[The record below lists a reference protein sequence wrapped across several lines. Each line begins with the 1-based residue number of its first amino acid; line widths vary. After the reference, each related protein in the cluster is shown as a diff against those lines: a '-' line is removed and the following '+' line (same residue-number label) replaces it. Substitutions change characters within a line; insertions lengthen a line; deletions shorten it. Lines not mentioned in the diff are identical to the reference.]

1 MNTKFITFLLALICS
16 LPMMAKVYT
25 VMSPNKSLVVNIS
38 VDKTLKWEI
47 KSGKTIVLL
56 PSEIALQTDKQC
68 LGKNMKVKKSSICNN
83 KVGNRK
89 YQQLTLGAGDYDLQ
103 FRVFDDAAA
112 YRFISKKVINKV
124 INETS
129 EFIFADDY
137 PAFVPYVMITEE
149 GSAGVIHLSLI
160 MTRFLSPRC
169 IKIPLPSL
177 LWL

>member
-89 YQQLTLGAGDYDLQ
+89 YQQLTLGAGDYDCNLESLTMQ
-103 FRVFDDAAA
+103 QPIVLFQRKLLT
-112 YRFISKKVINKV
+112 R
-124 INETS
+124 
-129 EFIFADDY
+129 
-137 PAFVPYVMITEE
+137 
-149 GSAGVIHLSLI
+149 LS
-160 MTRFLSPRC
+160 TRLRNLS
-169 IKIPLPSL
+169 SL
-177 LWL
+177 TIILLLCHT

>member
-16 LPMMAKVYT
+16 LPMMAKVYIVT
-25 VMSPNKSLVVNIS
+25 SPNKSLVVNIS

-47 KSGKTIVLL
+47 KSGKTVVLF

-124 INETS
+124 INDPTS
-129 EFIFADDY
+129 
-137 PAFVPYVMITEE
+137 
-149 GSAGVIHLSLI
+149 G
-160 MTRFLSPRC
+160 
-169 IKIPLPSL
+169 
-177 LWL
+177 

>member
-1 MNTKFITFLLALICS
+1 
-16 LPMMAKVYT
+16 MMAKVYT

-89 YQQLTLGAGDYDLQ
+89 YQGSPDKLGGKILN
-103 FRVFDDAAA
+103 FPE
-112 YRFISKKVINKV
+112 KVI
-124 INETS
+124 
-129 EFIFADDY
+129 
-137 PAFVPYVMITEE
+137 
-149 GSAGVIHLSLI
+149 
-160 MTRFLSPRC
+160 
-169 IKIPLPSL
+169 PLCHE
-177 LWL
+177 